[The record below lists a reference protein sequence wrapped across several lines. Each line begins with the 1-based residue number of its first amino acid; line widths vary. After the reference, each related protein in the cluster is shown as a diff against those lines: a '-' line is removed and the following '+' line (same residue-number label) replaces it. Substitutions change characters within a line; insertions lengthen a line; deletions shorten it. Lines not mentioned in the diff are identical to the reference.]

1 MQGYKELQVW
11 QRTHQLVL
19 ALYQATQAFPSAE
32 RYGLVSQLRR
42 AALSVPTN
50 IAEGCRRAASREYAQ
65 FLSVAVGSL
74 SETEYLLLVS
84 RDLGYIP
91 AALAGRYLSEATEV
105 LRMLQSPRRKV
116 QTQA

>member
-1 MQGYKELQVW
+1 MQDYRELQVW
-11 QRTHQLVL
+11 QRSHKLVL
-19 ALYQATQAFPSAE
+19 ALYRATQSFPSAE

-50 IAEGCRRAASREYAQ
+50 IAEGCRRAAAREYAQ
-65 FLSVAVGSL
+65 FLNIAVGSL

-91 AALAGRYLSEATEV
+91 AQLANRYLAESTEV
-105 LRMLQSPRRKV
+105 LRMPHSLRNKV